1 MDCEY
6 VMKKEVKC
14 QKGVGLIEVLVTV
27 LIMATALLALSGLQM
42 RSLQFNHSAYLRSQA
57 NILAYDI
64 IDRMRLNRK
73 KVSDYAITYNDD
85 APSGISLADKDIKEW
100 REMLADVM
108 PDGTGQIVCNASAIC
123 TISIRW
129 AEQNQSGNADEDL
142 ATFEYSTRI

>member
-1 MDCEY
+1 
-6 VMKKEVKC
+6 MKNEVKC

-27 LIMATALLALSGLQM
+27 LVMATALLALSGLQM

-73 KVSDYAITYNDD
+73 KMDDYAITYNDD
-85 APSGISLADKDIKEW
+85 APSGTSLAEKDVKEW
-100 REMLADVM
+100 REMLAKLM
-108 PDGTGQIVCNASAIC
+108 PKGTGEIKCNASAIC

-129 AEQNQSGNADEDL
+129 SEQNQSDNDDEDL